1 MILQLKGK
9 KCNLTEKLNEENI
22 LWSNTTKNQKLIS
35 ELIAMFVWTVTQA
48 LTFNLIPNLISLRR
62 SRLRGRRERETC
74 DRQISEIKLVLFA
87 PMTEI
92 EQKYV
97 FFIWWSYE
105 GYLVWYYF
113 NHGESYDLDDIS
125 IKSEYQEIVMTNMS
139 R

>member
-1 MILQLKGK
+1 
-9 KCNLTEKLNEENI
+9 
-22 LWSNTTKNQKLIS
+22 
-35 ELIAMFVWTVTQA
+35 MFVWTVTQA

-97 FFIWWSYE
+97 FSSD
-105 GYLVWYYF
+105 GLMKV
-113 NHGESYDLDDIS
+113 IS
-125 IKSEYQEIVMTNMS
+125 LILL
-139 R
+139 